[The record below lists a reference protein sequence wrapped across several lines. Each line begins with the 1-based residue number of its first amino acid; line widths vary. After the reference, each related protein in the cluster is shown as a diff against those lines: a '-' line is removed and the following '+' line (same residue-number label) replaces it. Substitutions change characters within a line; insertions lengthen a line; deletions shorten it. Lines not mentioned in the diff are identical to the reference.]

1 MKKTSRKSVLL
12 LVLLLTMSFVMQGIC
27 VSAAAAKKPDFNV
40 SKDGK
45 KFKVTKGKKS
55 YSFRYDWDSKKQD
68 YTGYDQKEIN
78 NVVPFGPMKGVHMA
92 MEHESAKSRQEASI
106 VVLKGVTLN
115 KKIYYG
121 MTLAAFHKNFKKA
134 WGKGAYF
141 YWSNEKKAPV
151 KIGKKKPTNSYVKK
165 RMKDTGLFWAGDRGR
180 LRINCSINWNAK
192 KKRAEVGWIEMWVK

>member
-1 MKKTSRKSVLL
+1 MKRTSRKSVLL

-40 SKDGK
+40 TKNGK
-45 KFKVTKGKKS
+45 QFKVTKSKKS
-55 YSFRYDWDSKKQD
+55 YSFRYDWDSKKQI

-78 NVVPFGPMKGVHMA
+78 KLVPFGPMKGVHMA
-92 MEHESAKSRQEASI
+92 MEHDSAKSHKEDTI
-106 VVLKGVTLN
+106 VVLEGVTLN

-121 MTLAAFHKNFKKA
+121 MTLAAFHKKIKKA
-134 WGKGAYF
+134 WGKGAYY
-141 YWSNEKKAPV
+141 YWSTEKKAPV
-151 KIGKKKPTNSYVKK
+151 KIGKKKPTNKYVKK
-165 RMKDTGLFWAGDRGR
+165 RMKDTGLYWAGDRGR